1 MKGIEVYNNELGYTV
16 ILGGQDVY
24 AMSTQ
29 PLDPQGVNQY
39 VGTVAELPGARDGQ
53 AVAFDSLPDAVK
65 EAIKQRWEEHW
76 GGCNED

>member
-1 MKGIEVYNNELGYTV
+1 MKGVEVYDDGVGYTV

-24 AMSTQ
+24 AMSTN
-29 PLDPQGVNQY
+29 PLNPQGVNQW

-53 AVAFDSLPDAVK
+53 AVAFGSLPDAVK

-76 GGCNED
+76 KEV